1 MRLDLFVFMFGL
13 DYHMLNEPVKKF
25 TYLTIA
31 ISAFTSFFSCDDNN
45 WIRIREERIYSI
57 SGVSAFNNG
66 WLVVHDNKKINQPR
80 VSLLSKNN
88 QLKDL
93 TWPHSSLPYDLEA
106 IHSIPNYGNQY
117 VVMESTG
124 KCYRIIVNPDTEE
137 IRIKGEFKLPG
148 LSESMNLEGFA
159 LIENNG
165 ILKVFYGD
173 RGSDSRPSTLFFAD
187 YNVQLDEVTV
197 VRSYSFSLL
206 EPMSDKRNIA
216 DLVFDKKGNL
226 WSAATSDPSNDGPFE
241 TRLFRVGKMS
251 KEGSFSIT
259 RPMKSSK
266 TFENEKVEAITTY
279 KSGILL
285 LTDNENLGSSRY
297 FIRINKLL

>member
-45 WIRIREERIYSI
+45 WIRISEERIYSI

>member
-1 MRLDLFVFMFGL
+1 
-13 DYHMLNEPVKKF
+13 MLNEPVKNF
-25 TYLTIA
+25 TYLIIV
-31 ISAFTSFFSCDDNN
+31 ISAFTSFFSCNDDN
-45 WIRIREERIYSI
+45 WIRISEERIYSI
-57 SGVSAFNNG
+57 SGVSAFNNS

-106 IHSIPNYGNQY
+106 IHSIPNYDNQY
-117 VVMESTG
+117 VLMESTG
-124 KCYRIIVNPDTEE
+124 KCYRIIVNSDTEE
-137 IRIKGEFKLPG
+137 IRLKGEFKLPG
-148 LSESMNLEGFA
+148 LSESMNLEGLA
-159 LIENNG
+159 LIEING
-165 ILKVFYGD
+165 VLKVFYGD

-187 YNVQLDEVTV
+187 YNVQQNEITV

-206 EPMSDKRNIA
+206 EPMSDRRNIA

-226 WSAATSDPSNDGPFE
+226 WSAATSDPGNNGPFE
-241 TRLFRVGKMS
+241 TKLFRVGKMS
-251 KEGSFSIT
+251 KSGSFSLT

-266 TFENEKVEAITTY
+266 TFENEKVEAMTIF
-279 KSGILL
+279 KNGILL

>member
-1 MRLDLFVFMFGL
+1 
-13 DYHMLNEPVKKF
+13 MLNEPVKNF
-25 TYLTIA
+25 TYLIIV
-31 ISAFTSFFSCDDNN
+31 ISAFTSFFSCDDDN
-45 WIRIREERIYSI
+45 WIRISEERIYSI
-57 SGVSAFNNG
+57 SGVSAFNNS

-88 QLKDL
+88 KLKDL

-206 EPMSDKRNIA
+206 EDMSDKRSIA
-216 DLVFDKKGNL
+216 DLIFDKKGNL
-226 WSAATSDPSNDGPFE
+226 WSAATSDPGNDGPFE
-241 TRLFRVGKMS
+241 TRLFRIGQMS
-251 KEGSFSIT
+251 KKGSFSLA

-266 TFENEKVEAITTY
+266 TFENEKVEAMTTY

-285 LTDNENLGSSRY
+285 LTDNENFGSSRY
-297 FIRINKLL
+297 FINTNKLL

>member
-1 MRLDLFVFMFGL
+1 MFGL

-45 WIRIREERIYSI
+45 WIRISEERIYSI

>member
-1 MRLDLFVFMFGL
+1 MSKSFFVYVWSSLSHALQTMR
-13 DYHMLNEPVKKF
+13 NF
-25 TYLTIA
+25 TYLIIT
-31 ISAFTSFFSCDDNN
+31 ISALASFFSCDDDN
-45 WIRIREERIYSI
+45 WIRISEERIYSI

-66 WLVVHDNKKINQPR
+66 WLVVHDNKMVDQPR
-80 VSLLSKNN
+80 ISLLSKEN
-88 QLKDL
+88 QLKKL
-93 TWPHSSLPYDLEA
+93 RWPLSLLPYDLEA
-106 IHSIPNYGNQY
+106 IHSIPNYENQY

-124 KCYRIIVNPDTEE
+124 KCYRILVGPDTEQIE
-137 IRIKGEFKLPG
+137 VKGEFKLPG

-159 LIENNG
+159 LIENNET
-165 ILKVFYGD
+165 LKVFYGD

-187 YNVQLDEVTV
+187 YNVQLNEVTV

-206 EPMSDKRNIA
+206 EDMSDKRSIA

-226 WSAATSDPSNDGPFE
+226 WSAATSDPGNDGPFE

-251 KEGSFSIT
+251 KEGSFSLT

-266 TFENEKVEAITTY
+266 TFENEKVEAMTTY

-285 LTDNENLGSSRY
+285 LTDNENFGSSRY
-297 FIRINKLL
+297 FININKLL

>member
-1 MRLDLFVFMFGL
+1 MFGL

-31 ISAFTSFFSCDDNN
+31 ISAFTSFFSCDDDN
-45 WIRIREERIYSI
+45 WIKISEERIYSI

-106 IHSIPNYGNQY
+106 IHSIPNYENQY

-206 EPMSDKRNIA
+206 EDMSDKRNIA

-226 WSAATSDPSNDGPFE
+226 WSAATSDPGNDGPFE
-241 TRLFRVGKMS
+241 TRLFRIGQMS
-251 KEGSFSIT
+251 KKGSFSLA

-266 TFENEKVEAITTY
+266 TFENEKVEAMTTY

-285 LTDNENLGSSRY
+285 LTDNENFGSSRY
-297 FIRINKLL
+297 FINTNKLL

>member
-1 MRLDLFVFMFGL
+1 MFKKIFN
-13 DYHMLNEPVKKF
+13 MLNEPVKNF
-25 TYLTIA
+25 TYLIIV
-31 ISAFTSFFSCDDNN
+31 ISAFTSFFSCDDDN
-45 WIRIREERIYSI
+45 WIRISEERVYSI

-106 IHSIPNYGNQY
+106 IHLIPNYENQY

-159 LIENNG
+159 NPSRFIDSLNPGSLNSPFILISSVSG
-165 ILKVFYGD
+165 LTMIL
-173 RGSDSRPSTLFFAD
+173 
-187 YNVQLDEVTV
+187 
-197 VRSYSFSLL
+197 
-206 EPMSDKRNIA
+206 
-216 DLVFDKKGNL
+216 
-226 WSAATSDPSNDGPFE
+226 
-241 TRLFRVGKMS
+241 
-251 KEGSFSIT
+251 
-259 RPMKSSK
+259 
-266 TFENEKVEAITTY
+266 
-279 KSGILL
+279 
-285 LTDNENLGSSRY
+285 
-297 FIRINKLL
+297 

>member
-1 MRLDLFVFMFGL
+1 MFKKIFN
-13 DYHMLNEPVKKF
+13 MLNEPVKNF
-25 TYLTIA
+25 TYLIIV
-31 ISAFTSFFSCDDNN
+31 ISAFTSFFSCDDDN
-45 WIRIREERIYSI
+45 WIRISEERVYSI

-66 WLVVHDNKKINQPR
+66 WLVVHDNKRINQPR

-88 QLKDL
+88 QLREL

-106 IHSIPNYGNQY
+106 IHSIPNYENQY

-206 EPMSDKRNIA
+206 EDMSDKRSIA
-216 DLVFDKKGNL
+216 DLIFDKKGNL
-226 WSAATSDPSNDGPFE
+226 WSAATSDPGNDGPFE
-241 TRLFRVGKMS
+241 TRLFRIGQMS
-251 KEGSFSIT
+251 KKGSFSLA

-266 TFENEKVEAITTY
+266 TFENEKVEAMTTY

-285 LTDNENLGSSRY
+285 LTDNENFGSSRY
-297 FIRINKLL
+297 FINTNKLL

>member
-1 MRLDLFVFMFGL
+1 MFKKIFN
-13 DYHMLNEPVKKF
+13 MLNEPVKNF
-25 TYLTIA
+25 TYLIIV
-31 ISAFTSFFSCDDNN
+31 ISAFTSFFSCDDDN
-45 WIRIREERIYSI
+45 WIRISEERVYSI
-57 SGVSAFNNG
+57 SGVSAFNND
-66 WLVVHDNKKINQPR
+66 WLVVHDNKRINQPR

-106 IHSIPNYGNQY
+106 IHLIPNYDNQY
-117 VVMESTG
+117 VLMESTG

-137 IRIKGEFKLPG
+137 IRLKGEFKLPG
-148 LSESMNLEGFA
+148 LSESMNLEGLA
-159 LIENNG
+159 LIESNG
-165 ILKVFYGD
+165 VLKVFYGD

-187 YNVQLDEVTV
+187 YNVKQNDITV

-206 EPMSDKRNIA
+206 ESMSDKRNIA
-216 DLVFDKKGNL
+216 DLVFDRKGNL
-226 WSAATSDPSNDGPFE
+226 WSAATSDPGNDGPFE
-241 TRLFRVGKMS
+241 TKLFRVGKMS
-251 KEGSFSIT
+251 KQGSFSLT

-266 TFENEKVEAITTY
+266 TFESEKVEAMTIF
-279 KSGILL
+279 KNGILL

>member
-1 MRLDLFVFMFGL
+1 MR
-13 DYHMLNEPVKKF
+13 NF
-25 TYLTIA
+25 TYLIIV
-31 ISAFTSFFSCDDNN
+31 ISTLASFFSCDDDN
-45 WIRIREERIYSI
+45 WIKISEERIYSI
-57 SGVSAFNNG
+57 SGVSAYNNG

-93 TWPHSSLPYDLEA
+93 IWPRSSLPYDLEA
-106 IHSIPNYGNQY
+106 IHSIPNYESQY

-124 KCYRIIVNPDTEE
+124 KCYRIIVDPDTEE

-148 LSESMNLEGFA
+148 LSESMNLEGLA
-159 LIENNG
+159 LIEING
-165 ILKVFYGD
+165 VLKVFYGD

-187 YNVQLDEVTV
+187 YNVQQNEITV

-206 EPMSDKRNIA
+206 EPMSDRRNIA

-226 WSAATSDPSNDGPFE
+226 WSAATSDPGNDGPFE
-241 TRLFRVGKMS
+241 TKLFRVGKMS
-251 KEGSFSIT
+251 KQGSFSLI

-266 TFENEKVEAITTY
+266 TFENEKVEAMTIF
-279 KSGILL
+279 KNGILL

>member
-1 MRLDLFVFMFGL
+1 MFKKIFN
-13 DYHMLNEPVKKF
+13 MLNEPVKNF
-25 TYLTIA
+25 TYLIIV
-31 ISAFTSFFSCDDNN
+31 ISAFTSFFSCDDDN
-45 WIRIREERIYSI
+45 WIRISEERVYSI

-106 IHSIPNYGNQY
+106 IHLIPNYDNQY
-117 VVMESTG
+117 VLMESTG
-124 KCYRIIVNPDTEE
+124 KCYRIIVDPDTEE
-137 IRIKGEFKLPG
+137 IRLKGEFKLPG
-148 LSESMNLEGFA
+148 LSESMNLEGLA
-159 LIENNG
+159 LIESNG
-165 ILKVFYGD
+165 VLKVFYGD

-187 YNVQLDEVTV
+187 YNVKQNEITV

-206 EPMSDKRNIA
+206 EPMSDRRNIA

-226 WSAATSDPSNDGPFE
+226 WSAATSDPGNDGPFE
-241 TRLFRVGKMS
+241 TKLFRVRKMS
-251 KEGSFSIT
+251 KQGSFSLT

-266 TFENEKVEAITTY
+266 TFENEKVEAMTIF
-279 KSGILL
+279 KNGILL

>member
-1 MRLDLFVFMFGL
+1 
-13 DYHMLNEPVKKF
+13 MLNEPVKNF
-25 TYLTIA
+25 TYLIIV
-31 ISAFTSFFSCDDNN
+31 ISAFTSFFSCDDDN
-45 WIRIREERIYSI
+45 WIRISEERIYSI
-57 SGVSAFNNG
+57 SGVSAFNNS

-106 IHSIPNYGNQY
+106 IHSIPNYDNQY
-117 VVMESTG
+117 VLMESTG
-124 KCYRIIVNPDTEE
+124 KCYRIIVNSDTEE
-137 IRIKGEFKLPG
+137 IRLKGEFKLPG
-148 LSESMNLEGFA
+148 LSESMNLEGLA
-159 LIENNG
+159 LIEING
-165 ILKVFYGD
+165 VLKVFYGD

-187 YNVQLDEVTV
+187 YNVQQNEITV

-206 EPMSDKRNIA
+206 EPMSDRRNIA

-226 WSAATSDPSNDGPFE
+226 WSAATSDPGNNGPFE
-241 TRLFRVGKMS
+241 TKLFRVGKMS
-251 KEGSFSIT
+251 KSGSFSLT

-266 TFENEKVEAITTY
+266 TFENEKVEAMTIF
-279 KSGILL
+279 KNGILL

>member
-1 MRLDLFVFMFGL
+1 MRLDLFVFMFEL
-13 DYHMLNEPVKKF
+13 DYHMLKEKKKKF

-31 ISAFTSFFSCDDNN
+31 ISAFTSFFSCDDDS
-45 WIRIREERIYSI
+45 WIRISEERIYSI

-226 WSAATSDPSNDGPFE
+226 WSAATSDPGNDGPFE